1 MSAPAPTIA
10 ERVRRAIAW
19 QSGLD
24 LADILDDS
32 RFDEDLGFDS
42 FDAIELTMAVEDDL
56 DIPLDEDAVAAARTV
71 AELIALVERTL
82 QAHSAPAA
90 TVAGSAP

>member
-24 LADILDDS
+24 LADILADS

-42 FDAIELTMAVEDDL
+42 FDAIELTVAVEDDL
-56 DIPLDEDAVAAARTV
+56 DIPLDDDAVAATRTV
-71 AELIALVERTL
+71 ADLIALVERAL
-82 QAHSAPAA
+82 QSGSAPAA
-90 TVAGSAP
+90 TATGSAP